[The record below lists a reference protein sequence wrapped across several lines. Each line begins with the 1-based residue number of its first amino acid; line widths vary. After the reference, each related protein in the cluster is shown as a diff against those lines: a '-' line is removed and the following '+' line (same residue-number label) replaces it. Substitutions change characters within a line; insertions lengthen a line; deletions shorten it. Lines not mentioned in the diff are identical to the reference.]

1 MARAPSGWPRSPTRS
16 IALIACMT
24 WSTTALRGRCSVC
37 AIAFGVAAAVQAA
50 GVPLL
55 DEYARHPS
63 VRRLISDGIQV
74 LIC

>member
-1 MARAPSGWPRSPTRS
+1 
-16 IALIACMT
+16 MT